1 MDKDL
6 IFKYLGYRKIVPDK
20 KTLDLIDECIKE
32 IESISRFKYIYKEYY
47 EILPF
52 LTLNKNYLK
61 FLEGCSSYLFVAMTL
76 GIDVDRRLTLY
87 QKTDMTKSLIFD
99 CVASAY
105 IEEVSNEY
113 EKNNLPYEIKSYRF
127 CPGYT
132 NTSFLDNQEIAKYLD
147 VHKIGINFLE
157 SGLMVPLK
165 SMVGII
171 AIGKKTKKSCVGCT
185 NFSDCDFRKD
195 GVTCYKI

>member
-1 MDKDL
+1 MNKDL
-6 IFKYLGYRKIVPDK
+6 IFKYLGYRKITPDQ
-20 KTLDLIDECIKE
+20 KTLDLISECIKE
-32 IESISRFKYIYKEYY
+32 IESIARFKYIYKEFN

-52 LTLNKNYLK
+52 LTQNKNYLK
-61 FLEGCSSYLFVAMTL
+61 YLEGSTSYLLVGMTL

-99 CVASAY
+99 CVSSAY
-105 IEEVSNEY
+105 IEEVSNDY
-113 EKNNLPYEIKSYRF
+113 ENNTLPYEVKSYRF

-132 NTSFLDNQEIAKYLD
+132 NTSFLDNQIIAKYLD
-147 VHKIGINFLE
+147 IRKIGINFLE

-171 AIGKKTKKSCVGCT
+171 AIGKVGKKSCKGCT
-185 NFSDCDFRKD
+185 NFKECDFRKD
-195 GVTCYKI
+195 GVTCYSL